1 MYSSSY
7 AHVPRYSLEAQKK
20 KQMQRSKGKSCG
32 YYTRIVFFF
41 CSLIQSLIIV
51 SLVLFLV
58 YGKKTDSPDSG
69 RIADLEQR
77 FSRLTLDNRALKE
90 QRKNLTKALNAS
102 AVERLQMDLD
112 LGRLRNLTNRSYYYL
127 NDLHVRLIQCNADK
141 NKQVFG
147 RPYCQQPMGTMTNR
161 QGDCRTKL
169 LLQEGK
175 ERELQSKLNQ
185 TVLECSIKKDQLNKE
200 RDDLSLEAIDLR
212 NDKQMLQSEITN
224 YKLQCKQDFVASL
237 SGISNVSRAF
247 LEKIDSLF
255 PGHIAFQLTCEK
267 QRENLEQ
274 IRSNCTSLSR
284 AVEDKF
290 QGYLNTLGTKVTN
303 NLAQITHLQ
312 ADNQRLGK
320 VSHLCSENRTWLIQE
335 HRKDRQKD
343 RLKCDGE
350 VKKLLT
356 EKRLLTGKNGLLE
369 VKTSV
374 KESEILHLKEQN
386 RLLNASCSQVNQYG
400 RSTIGGSSSSAGN
413 PFRIPSLGSSLGAG
427 STWYNNP
434 ATNGVNVGTGQ
445 GSTNLGNSKPG
456 SSLPSS
462 NGVGNTRFGGTAS
475 QGSSWPLPGTGL
487 GSSATGL
494 GKPPTGSTTS
504 RVQGASGTGG
514 LGTGLGS
521 TGLGLGLG
529 TGQRTGLGNTG
540 LGTGL
545 GNTGLGSTG
554 LGTGQRTGVGNT
566 GLGTG
571 LGNTGLGSTGL
582 GTGQR
587 TGVGNTG
594 LGTGL
599 GNTGL
604 GMGLGNTGLG
614 TGLGNTGLGSTGL
627 GTWQRTGLGN
637 TGLGTSAVGRG
648 TGTTGSFVGLG
659 GGRTAGPGSLIS
671 QHLADLQLYGK
682 PSSTEKKSES
692 PKTSG

>member
-7 AHVPRYSLEAQKK
+7 THVPRYSLEAQKK

-32 YYTRIVFFF
+32 YYMRIIFFF
-41 CSLIQSLIIV
+41 SSLIQSLIIV

-77 FSRLTLDNRALKE
+77 FSRLTLDNLALKE
-90 QRKNLTKALNAS
+90 QRKNLTKALNVS

-112 LGRLRNLTNRSYYYL
+112 LGRLRNLTNLSYNYL
-127 NDLHVRLIQCNADK
+127 SDMHGRLIQCETDK
-141 NKQVFG
+141 NKNV
-147 RPYCQQPMGTMTNR
+147 RTYCPQPIGTFTDR

-169 LLQEGK
+169 LLQEAR
-175 ERELQSKLNQ
+175 ERELQSKMNQ
-185 TVLECSIKKDQLNKE
+185 TVLECSIKKEQLNKE

-290 QGYLNTLGTKVTN
+290 QGYLNTLGTKVTDYVG
-303 NLAQITHLQ
+303 QINHLQ

-320 VSHLCSENRTWLIQE
+320 ASRFCSENRTWLVQE
-335 HRKDRQKD
+335 NRKDRQKD
-343 RLKCDGE
+343 KLKCDIE

-356 EKRLLTGKNGLLE
+356 EKKLLTGAKGLLE

-374 KESEILHLKEQN
+374 KESEIHHLKEQN

-400 RSTIGGSSSSAGN
+400 RSTFGGSSSSAGN
-413 PFRIPSLGSSLGAG
+413 PFRIPSFGSSVGAG

-434 ATNGVNVGTGQ
+434 ATSGVNVGTGQ

-456 SSLPSS
+456 SSSLGSSLPFS

-475 QGSSWPLPGTGL
+475 QGSSLPLPGTGP
-487 GSSATGL
+487 GSSATVV
-494 GKPPTGSTTS
+494 GKPPTGSATS

-514 LGTGLGS
+514 LGTGQGS
-521 TGLGLGLG
+521 TGLGSRGFG

-545 GNTGLGSTG
+545 GNTGLGT
-554 LGTGQRTGVGNT
+554 
-566 GLGTG
+566 
-571 LGNTGLGSTGL
+571 
-582 GTGQR
+582 
-587 TGVGNTG
+587 
-594 LGTGL
+594 
-599 GNTGL
+599 
-604 GMGLGNTGLG
+604 GLGNTGLG
-614 TGLGNTGLGSTGL
+614 TGLGNTGLGTGL
-627 GTWQRTGLGN
+627 GNTGLGTGPGTWQRTGLGNTGLGTGPGTWQRTGLGN
-637 TGLGTSAVGRG
+637 TGLGTSAMGRG
-648 TGTTGSFVGLG
+648 TGTTGSFGGLG
-659 GGRTAGPGSLIS
+659 GGRTAGSGSLIS
-671 QHLADLQLYGK
+671 KHLADLQLYGK